1 MGNPDLYRVLNE
13 VVPLD
18 ECEVYSWFPEPE
30 YDPHTQPEDGE
41 VSDGGNEFDEEEE
54 ELMVGSSSSPME
66 IDDDG
71 DLPVSWGQAGME
83 LDDVPKSTGMQKRR
97 SERKSFVQ
105 NSPIVR
111 PVSNNSER
119 GGGIL
124 WSANYFFYSK

>member
-41 VSDGGNEFDEEEE
+41 VSDGGYEFDEDVFEGGMDVDE
-54 ELMVGSSSSPME
+54 
-66 IDDDG
+66 DG
-71 DLPVSWGQAGME
+71 DGPVSWGQAGME
-83 LDDVPKSTGMQKRR
+83 LDDVPVPVHRRKSTSRAFPG
-97 SERKSFVQ
+97 S
-105 NSPIVR
+105 SPIIR
-111 PVSNNSER
+111 PVSHNSER
-119 GGGIL
+119 NGGLL

>member
-41 VSDGGNEFDEEEE
+41 VSDDEFDIDEEEVI
-54 ELMVGSSSSPME
+54 VGSSSSPME
-66 IDDDG
+66 VDEDG
-71 DLPVSWGQAGME
+71 DLPPSWGQAGME
-83 LDDVPKSTGMQKRR
+83 LDDLPRSMAIAKRR
-97 SERKSFVQ
+97 SSRSLAASS
-105 NSPIVR
+105 SPVVR
-111 PVSNNSER
+111 PVSTNSDKS
-119 GGGIL
+119 GGIL